1 MANERVLIVDDSS
14 EIVDFLTEHVLTPNG
29 YQAFAAPDGT
39 AGLQMA
45 LNQTPDLLVLE
56 MNVPKLSGPEL
67 LEALHAKSVRIP
79 TIMMTS
85 DNAAS
90 LTAKLLRR
98 GVKDCVQKPIEAAE
112 MVEAID
118 RALTES
124 RLRRAHSRATHQ
136 LTEAMQEL
144 EQRQKEL
151 NTLFGI
157 GKSVTSLLDQDKLL
171 SRLVEAAI
179 YLTGAEEGSMLLVDE
194 TSNELYMAAA
204 RGIDERIVRSFR
216 QKVSDSLAG
225 QVVTTGQPLMLTSE
239 ELTKIKT
246 EYLVRSLIYVP
257 LKVKGQVSGI
267 LGVNNRQQQRDFTN
281 HDLRMLAALADYA
294 VLALENSRLSNQADS
309 ERIKLSFVL
318 GEIEEPVVLVAG
330 QNDEI
335 LEANAAF
342 KETFGLSAAQVAG
355 QPIAE
360 LLPNSALPEFVAV
373 TPEAGSTRKTEIT
386 LGDGRTFRA
395 TLIPISN
402 LGKGVV
408 MQDVTLLKELEQ
420 LKSDFVAA
428 VSHDLRAPLT
438 SMQEY
443 ADMLGTVGELNEKQ
457 QLFVS
462 RISKGMADTAA
473 LIDSLLDL
481 STIET
486 GIDPEVETVDL
497 GQLATHVVADF
508 QTLAGR
514 KRQQLICHAG
524 TGQPALVTG
533 NELRLRQVVGNLID
547 NAIKYTPEEGQISVI
562 VLVEGNQVVFKVEDN
577 GPGIPPAD
585 LPLVFDKFFRAKSKP
600 RAGTTGI
607 GLGLAI
613 CKSIVEK
620 YGGHIWAESQPSQG
634 SVFIFK
640 LPLAAKDS
648 DNSANPQAVKAEALA
663 T

>member
-1 MANERVLIVDDSS
+1 MANERVLIVDDSA

-39 AGLQMA
+39 AGLQKA

-56 MNVPKLSGPEL
+56 MNLPKLSGPEL

-85 DNAAS
+85 DNTAA
-90 LTAKLLRR
+90 LTAKLLRMD
-98 GVKDCVQKPIEAAE
+98 VKDCVQKPFEAAE
-112 MVEAID
+112 MMEAID
-118 RALTES
+118 RALTEA

-179 YLTGAEEGSMLLVDE
+179 YLTGAEEGSMLLIDE

-225 QVVTTGQPLMLTSE
+225 QVVTTGQPLMLTGE

-309 ERIKLSFVL
+309 ERVKLSFVL

-342 KETFGLSAAQVAG
+342 KETFGLSATQGAG

-457 QLFVS
+457 QLFVK

-547 NAIKYTPEEGQISVI
+547 NAIKYTPEDGQISVV
-562 VLVEGNQVVFKVEDN
+562 VLVEGSQVVFKVEDN
-577 GPGIPPAD
+577 GPGIPPAE
-585 LPLVFDKFFRAKSKP
+585 LPLVFDKFFRTKSKP

-620 YGGHIWAESQPSQG
+620 YGGHIWAESQPGQG

-648 DNSANPQAVKAEALA
+648 DNSANPQAVEAEALV